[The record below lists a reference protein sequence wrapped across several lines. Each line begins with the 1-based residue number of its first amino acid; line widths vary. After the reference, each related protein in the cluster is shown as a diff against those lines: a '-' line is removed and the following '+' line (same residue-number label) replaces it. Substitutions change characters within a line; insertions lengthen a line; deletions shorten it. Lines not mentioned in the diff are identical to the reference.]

1 MGIRQYQQDDARQ
14 ASASDQI
21 VTRFGRLHILDD
33 LIRLRAE
40 DLVQH
45 PILAYPK
52 PSNKDSASYEYF
64 TGQDLDCMID
74 QVVCT
79 LMDCGF
85 KPVRSLFFFL
95 LSISVL
101 TM

>member
-1 MGIRQYQQDDARQ
+1 MGIRQYELDDARK
-14 ASASDQI
+14 ASASDQ
-21 VTRFGRLHILDD
+21 VVARFGRLHILDD

-52 PSNKDSASYEYF
+52 SSNDDSASYEYF

-74 QVVCT
+74 QAVCT

-85 KPVRSLFFFL
+85 KPVRSIFSLDP
-95 LSISVL
+95 V
-101 TM
+101 